1 MATHTTKSI
10 HEEMNRP
17 KEIPGVVRVQNEGLF
32 NSLFS
37 DQEPATGGGSPTS
50 MSQQDIAA
58 RYRKRQEKMHKIE
71 EAMERSMVREKRFL
85 QHKEKVNRQ
94 MKEHSRKVKEKV
106 SEIAMRKEQNFRVL
120 RNDITQGQVL
130 AAEIGDWLVNH
141 ETAQRAKVK
150 KQYDTWNST
159 VYDRINDQIHDSL
172 NAKSYKEIHTEKLK
186 HYNKF
191 LEVTNAKGS
200 VFRDIIIESEYDP
213 LLPNRENSIRV
224 KTEVLKDPIKRS
236 VQRTLEEQGLS
247 KSVVHPRE
255 TLDVLEWATGKIEAT
270 PHGFFAK
277 MMKEGRSS
285 NPRSSKTQQ
294 SKVSACLDQYN
305 IARGTAVLNKE
316 FPAGKRTKHPPK
328 KRQDPIFGV
337 GE

>member
-1 MATHTTKSI
+1 MSTLTHKSI

-17 KEIPGVVRVQNEGLF
+17 KEISGVVRVQNESLF

-37 DQEPATGGGSPTS
+37 SDGEQPEGLGSPTS
-50 MSQQDIAA
+50 MSQKDIAA
-58 RYRKRQEKMHKIE
+58 RYRKRQAKMQQLE
-71 EAMERSMVREKRFL
+71 DVMERSMIREKRFL

-106 SEIAMRKEQNFRVL
+106 GEIAMKKEENFRVL
-120 RNDITQGQVL
+120 RNDITQGHVL
-130 AAEIGDWLVNH
+130 AGEVGDWLVNH

-159 VYDRINDQIHDSL
+159 VYDKINDQIHDTL
-172 NAKSYKEIHTEKLK
+172 NAKSYKEMHREKLK

-213 LLPNRENSIRV
+213 LMPNRENSIRV

-247 KSVVHPRE
+247 KTTLHPRE
-255 TLDVLEWATGKIEAT
+255 TLNVLEWATGKIEAT

-277 MMKEGRSS
+277 MMKEGRTA
-285 NPRSSKTQQ
+285 NPSKSKTME
-294 SKVSACLDQYN
+294 SKVSKCLDQYN
-305 IARGTAVLNKE
+305 ISRGRAVLDKE
-316 FPAGKRTKHPPK
+316 FPAGKRTKHPK
-328 KRQDPIFGV
+328 KRAEPLIS
-337 GE
+337 